1 MLGFGLNEFLLEDEM
16 VMAAD
21 PAEILHTLQDP
32 KPWKILQSLAR
43 TQMGH
48 LPWPENQMA
57 HEQEP
62 GMGPTKEHMNK
73 IYIAL
78 KVDNL

>member
-1 MLGFGLNEFLLEDEM
+1 MVPGKSKINLRLIIQATCGYFAWDVLGFGLNEFLLEDEM

-48 LPWPENQMA
+48 LP
-57 HEQEP
+57 
-62 GMGPTKEHMNK
+62 
-73 IYIAL
+73 
-78 KVDNL
+78 